1 MSDVA
6 VTWAKAQDCP
16 TAKAKQVLGCLA
28 TYADAEGEVWA
39 LVPVLAMES
48 QSTDRTVQRALQA
61 LKGAGLISLSG
72 RNHVYRGKRVPI
84 WRLHLDQGFASSRA
98 RLQAEARVRTGDA
111 SVTPSAGTGV
121 TPVSPKD
128 VASVTPRGDTGVTQ
142 IGKGISQELTLSAGA
157 SEAEVERDVA
167 AAVKAW
173 ASKAP
178 ERVSPVRTKAA
189 WIEAME
195 RTGRTSGQ
203 LLTAVRAAV
212 ARDPDFAR
220 GKAMNLHLWLADG
233 RFEGWLVENEA
244 GTVAARAVWAG
255 PEDVRDVVA
264 AVIGG
269 PGPMASYF
277 EPSRWDGER
286 RAVVVR
292 TRFAADKLSELAG
305 RALEAIGVSVECE
318 KAGQFSGVQSSAAQ
332 SLGGRA

>member
-48 QSTDRTVQRALQA
+48 QSTDRTVQRALQG
-61 LKGAGLISLSG
+61 LKASGLISMTG

-98 RLQAEARVRTGDA
+98 RLQAEARARTGDT

-121 TPVSPKD
+121 TPVSPQD
-128 VASVTPRGDTGVTQ
+128 VADVTPRGDTGVTQ
-142 IGKGISQELTLSAGA
+142 IGKGITQELTLGGRA

-178 ERVSPVRTKAA
+178 ERVSPVRAA
-189 WIEAME
+189 ASWVEAMA
-195 RTGRTSGQ
+195 RTGRTSAD
-203 LLTAVRAAV
+203 LLAAVRAAV
-212 ARDPDFAR
+212 AKDPDFGR
-220 GKAMNLHLWLADG
+220 GKAMNLHLWLNDG
-233 RFEGWLVENEA
+233 RFEGWLVEGEDGTAAPRA
-244 GTVAARAVWAG
+244 GWAG
-255 PEDVRDVVA
+255 PDDVRDAVA
-264 AVIGG
+264 AVMQ

-277 EPSRWDGER
+277 DPSRWDGER

-292 TRFAADKLSELAG
+292 TRFAADKLTELAG
-305 RALEAIGVSVECE
+305 RSLAALGVSIERE
-318 KAGQFSGVQSSAAQ
+318 T
-332 SLGGRA
+332 RA